1 MAKSTKTLNG
11 DPGPIQQ
18 GPVQQGPVQQ
28 GIDELQQRYQSLNAK
43 RITAEADLKNAQK
56 RLDELKQDALA
67 KYGTNDLDE
76 LQRKLQEMR
85 DENERKRSSYQQE
98 LDRIENSLQEVED
111 RFEQAET
118 SDEAV

>member
-11 DPGPIQQ
+11 NQ
-18 GPVQQGPVQQ
+18 GPQ

-67 KYGTNDLDE
+67 KYGTNDIQE

-98 LDRIENSLQEVED
+98 LDRIENALQEVED

-118 SDEAV
+118 SDEAA